1 MIHDD
6 EIEEYFQLMYTSI
19 YDSCLHIMKCISL
32 FNNTLWSI
40 HIQDENLTYIPLK
53 GGIQYW

>member
-19 YDSCLHIMKCISL
+19 YDRCLHITKCIYL
-32 FNNTLWSI
+32 FNSTLWSI
-40 HIQDENLTYIPLK
+40 YIQDENLTYIPLK